1 MARLVSATP
10 AGDAR
15 LRLRFTDGAEGV
27 VDLGHLVGKGV
38 FAELADPTRF
48 AEATIG
54 EDGELRWGD
63 ELDLCPDALYL
74 EVTGKRW
81 REAFGDAT
89 LEGVDAGDGRA

>member
-10 AGDAR
+10 AGDTK
-15 LRLRFTDGAEGV
+15 LRLRFEDGAEGV

-38 FAELADPTRF
+38 FTELADPARF

-54 EDGELRWGD
+54 EDGAICWGD

-74 EVTGKRW
+74 GVTGKPW
-81 REAFGDAT
+81 RDAFSDAT
-89 LEGVDAGDGRA
+89 LEGADAGH